1 MIAKKFVRA
10 VIAMR
15 CRRDGTGDPHLTAQ
29 KCPSRNHLS
38 DACASGTGADIFFR
52 RVSMRVLTLTLVSL
66 LALSACKKTDAPD
79 AASLPDVKVGEL
91 SEGTMKDITKEL
103 SSDAFEGR
111 SPGGVG
117 EEKTV
122 ALLIEKFK
130 AAGLEPGNPK
140 GGKDGGW
147 TQDVPLV
154 EITAKNVSPLSFTG
168 KDGKA
173 MTFKYGDQFVVGSY
187 QEQPKIAIKDSDVV
201 FVGYGINAPEKGW
214 NDYAGLDVKGKT
226 VLIMVNDPDFGTESL
241 EGPFGGKAMTYYG
254 RWTYKFEEAAKQG
267 AAAALIIHDTAP
279 AAYGWDVVNSSWTGT
294 QFLAQSKDGGASQ
307 TKGNGWIQKDVAK
320 QLFTAAGQDLDKVMS
335 AAKEKGFKAID
346 LGLKSAVSFDND
358 IAKKNS
364 RNVVAMLKG
373 AKRPDEYVL
382 YTGHWDH
389 LGKCTPKDGDDICN
403 GAVDNATGTA
413 ALVALGEAHKK
424 AGAPDR
430 SLIFLAVT
438 AEESGLLGSKY
449 YAENPIYPLKQTV
462 GGVNMDAFS
471 MAGPA
476 KNLTVVGMGKSQLD
490 LYLNAA
496 AKAENRTPER
506 EPTPEKG
513 FYYRSDHFSFAKQG
527 IPMVY
532 FEGGEDLITGGR
544 EAGAAAA
551 QDYEKNRYH
560 APSDEYDEKWDWSGV
575 MADLRLYYRVG
586 RMLAMTEDWP
596 NWNEGDEFRAI
607 RDKSRGGT

>member
-1 MIAKKFVRA
+1 
-10 VIAMR
+10 MR
-15 CRRDGTGDPHLTAQ
+15 L
-29 KCPSRNHLS
+29 
-38 DACASGTGADIFFR
+38 
-52 RVSMRVLTLTLVSL
+52 LTLALL
-66 LALSACKKTDAPD
+66 PILALTACKKVDGTD

-91 SEGTMKDITKEL
+91 SEATMKDVTKEL

-140 GGKDGGW
+140 DGKDGGW

-154 EITAKNVSPLSFTG
+154 EITAKNVSPLTIIADGPGLSFN
-168 KDGKA
+168 
-173 MTFKYGDQFVVGSY
+173 YGTDYVIGSY
-187 QEQPKIAIKDSDVV
+187 RETPKTQIAPSDMV

-214 NDYAGLDVKGKT
+214 NDYAGVDVKGKT
-226 VLIMVNDPDFGTESL
+226 VLILVNDPDFDTKGL

-254 RWTYKFEEAAKQG
+254 RWTYKYEEAARQG

-307 TKGNGWIQKDVAK
+307 TQANGWVQKEVARKILAAGGLDLDQLSADAK
-320 QLFTAAGQDLDKVMS
+320 Q
-335 AAKEKGFKAID
+335 KGFKAKPV
-346 LGLKSAVSFDND
+346 GVKASMSFDNE

-364 RNVVAMLKG
+364 RNVVGLLKG

-413 ALVALGEAHKK
+413 ALVALAEANSK

-430 SLIFLAVT
+430 SMVFLAVT

-449 YAENPIYPLKQTV
+449 YAENPIYPLSQTA

-476 KNLTVVGMGKSQLD
+476 KNLTVVGMGKSELD
-490 LYLNAA
+490 TYLNAA
-496 AKAENRTPER
+496 AKAENRTPEQ

-513 FYYRSDHFSFAKQG
+513 FYYRSDHFSFAKLG
-527 IPMVY
+527 VPMVY
-532 FEGGEDLITGGR
+532 FEGGEDLVTGGR

-560 APSDEYDEKWDWSGV
+560 APGDEYDEKWDWSGV

-586 RMLAMTEDWP
+586 RMLAMTEAWP
-596 NWNEGDEFRAI
+596 NWNDGDEFRAI
-607 RDKSRGGT
+607 RDKSRGGK